1 MLSDMT
7 KILFND
13 KKIFLT
19 DNYNDLQNDLKI
31 NNSQVIFGL
40 DKQKL
45 LHCIDLL
52 MISEIEHAVFV
63 GKEEELLDAI
73 KKCFKVIVAGGGLV
87 MNERNEI
94 LFIYRRGK
102 WDLPK
107 GKIEP
112 GEEIEIC
119 ALREVME
126 ETGIE
131 NLEILYPLSKT
142 YHIYFE
148 NEFVFKETCWFLMQS
163 NDTSL
168 KPQTEEGIKKAV
180 WINKKNLAPQLKN
193 TFESIRDIV
202 AAMIAKTA

>member
-31 NNSQVIFGL
+31 NNCLVLFGS
-40 DKQKL
+40 DREKL
-45 LHCIDLL
+45 MRCIDLL
-52 MISEIEHAVFV
+52 MISEIEHAIFV
-63 GKEEELLDAI
+63 GKEKVLLDAI
-73 KKCFKVIVAGGGLV
+73 KNSFKVIVAGGGLV

-131 NLEILYPLSKT
+131 NLEILRPLSKT
-142 YHIYFE
+142 YHIYIE
-148 NEFVFKETCWFLMQS
+148 NEFIFKETCWFLMQS
-163 NDTSL
+163 NDISL

-180 WINKKNLAPQLKN
+180 WINRKNMAPQLKN
-193 TFESIRDIV
+193 TYESIRDTV
-202 AAMIAKTA
+202 AAMT